1 MVVIEDM
8 KIGISLA
15 NYGNLPDRD
24 FLRDAAIEIENNNL
38 DSIWLSDH
46 IIVPKENTPWNRV
59 FETITTLGFLA
70 SITNTVQLGSS
81 IIVVPLRDPFLLAKQ
96 IATLDSLSEGR
107 VLIGAAI
114 GWNEKEFQMINQGF
128 SNRTKIFEK
137 NVEIMK
143 KMWAGGYVE
152 GGFSC
157 EPMPKSPNGPPILIG
172 GQSEGAL
179 KRVAVTGD
187 GWHPVGISSQQ
198 YLDGMQKILDMK
210 RQDYLWSLRIN
221 FAANQ
226 KISSHY
232 TGTDG
237 GPRLRLVGN
246 TDEIISQIQEYQKV
260 GLQHLVC
267 DIRADSKDQYFD
279 QLKIVAEIKKSF

>member
-1 MVVIEDM
+1 M

-15 NYGNLPDRD
+15 NYGNLPNRN
-24 FLRDAAIEIENNNL
+24 FLREAAIEIEGNNL

-59 FETITTLGFLA
+59 FEIITTLGFLS
-70 SITNTVQLGSS
+70 SITNAVQLGSS

-114 GWNEKEFQMINQGF
+114 GWNKQEYQMINQGF
-128 SNRTKIFEK
+128 SKRVKTFEK
-137 NVEIMK
+137 NIEIIK
-143 KMWAGGYVE
+143 KMWSGDYLE
-152 GGFSC
+152 EGFSC
-157 EPMPKSPNGPPILIG
+157 EPMPKSPKGPPILIG
-172 GQSEGAL
+172 GQSKGAL
-179 KRVAVTGD
+179 KRVAGKGD

-198 YLDGMQKILDMK
+198 YLKGMQEILEIRK
-210 RQDYLWSLRIN
+210 HDYLWSLRIN

-226 KISSHY
+226 KISSQY

-246 TDEIISQIQEYQKV
+246 TDEIISQIQEYQKI

-267 DIRADSKDQYFD
+267 DIRADSKEQYFE
-279 QLKIVAEIKKSF
+279 QLKIVREIKKSF